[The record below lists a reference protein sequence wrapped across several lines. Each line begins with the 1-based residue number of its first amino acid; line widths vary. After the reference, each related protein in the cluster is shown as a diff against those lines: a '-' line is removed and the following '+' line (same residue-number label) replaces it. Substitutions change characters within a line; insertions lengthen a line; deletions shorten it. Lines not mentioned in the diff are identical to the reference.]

1 MRERSRLIGPESSV
15 MSGLKDGSS
24 LCGSTS
30 ELASGRRESGLVA
43 LLTSR
48 RWDRWAGVCRLKG
61 MDMEECQKRHEE
73 AVLQLLRLGVTMR
86 EMREKGL
93 DDPRLTAEER
103 LGLCQS
109 H

>member
-1 MRERSRLIGPESSV
+1 MQERSRLIERESSV
-15 MSGLKDGSS
+15 MCGLKDGSS
-24 LCGSTS
+24 LCDSTS

-48 RWDRWAGVCRLKG
+48 RWERWAGVCRLKG

-73 AVLQLLRLGVTMR
+73 AMLQLLRLGVSMR
-86 EMREKGL
+86 VIRENGL

>member
-1 MRERSRLIGPESSV
+1 MQERSRLIERESSV
-15 MSGLKDGSS
+15 MCGLKDGSG
-24 LCGSTS
+24 LCDSTS
-30 ELASGRRESGLVA
+30 ELASGRRESALVA

-48 RWDRWAGVCRLKG
+48 RWDRWAGVCRIKG
-61 MDMEECQKRHEE
+61 IDMEECQKRHEE

-103 LGLCQS
+103 LSLCQS